1 MLSKKFRISILAA
14 LIFFIIA
21 NPETFKVMR
30 GVLGEWVASPTGC
43 PTTDGLIL
51 HTCVYLLITYLLMRG
66 NRELLEGEEEV
77 VNVKIKDATV
87 SPASNNLAN
96 NVSDP
101 MINAAAA
108 NANTMMKAA
117 AANANATM
125 NAAAANATIN
135 AVAANANMNGVAAN
149 ANMMNNAA
157 AAKSNMMNAAAANAN
172 IMINT
177 AAANANMMNAS
188 AANAN
193 MMNGPVQQ
201 PINSSSNKMSSITGA
216 DLNGNSS
223 FSSVDE
229 TSSAMINAAQPLN
242 TVAPSAPVDMTRMLS
257 GSSWNK
263 CACEDGG
270 EVLVLK

>member
-1 MLSKKFRISILAA
+1 MLSKKVRISILAA

-21 NPETFKVMR
+21 NPSTYKIMR

-66 NRELLEGEEEV
+66 NRELLEGEEEEEEEEEDTTAP
-77 VNVKIKDATV
+77 NE
-87 SPASNNLAN
+87 LAD

-101 MINAAAA
+101 IINAAAA

-125 NAAAANATIN
+125 NAAAVNATMN
-135 AVAANANMNGVAAN
+135 AAAANANMNGVAAN
-149 ANMMNNAA
+149 ASMMNNAA
-157 AAKSNMMNAAAANAN
+157 AVKSNMMNAAAANAN
-172 IMINT
+172 MMINAAAANANIMNA
-177 AAANANMMNAS
+177 AAANANMMNA
-188 AANAN
+188 
-193 MMNGPVQQ
+193 PVQQ

-242 TVAPSAPVDMTRMLS
+242 TVAPSAPVDMTRVLS